1 MLRRTKEDVMKDLPP
16 KMIDVVVLD
25 ADKIELEQYNNEEQG
40 IGDVTGIEAREKNC
54 KPFSKCLCSER
65 KIFT

>member
-1 MLRRTKEDVMKDLPP
+1 
-16 KMIDVVVLD
+16 MIDVVVLD